1 MAGAG
6 YKLFATGDV
15 LTASDVNTYLQQQ
28 TVMVF
33 DDAAARTTALTGV
46 VSEGMV
52 SYLKSTNA
60 VEVYD
65 GSNWVASDDPNAI
78 QNTIVDA
85 KGDLISATGSDVPA
99 RLAVGAN
106 ETRLVA
112 DSAQSTGLKY
122 VADTTNYA
130 IAAKGDLLAGT
141 AADTVAALTV
151 GANNTVLTADSSTAT
166 GLKWATPGANWS
178 LLGTAATTSGTT
190 VTISGISSVD
200 KILVLADGI
209 SSSSGQAQFSIRFN
223 TDTAGN
229 YYCYG
234 GYYKA
239 NSTLGNTLQ
248 SQNGGFS
255 RITLGEISTSA
266 ASTLSGGLIV
276 TGCNSAGVKAFQS
289 SGVGGSSGGAVEMT
303 AWWFNGYYDSAS
315 TISSVSIVCGT
326 GNFDAGTLRV
336 YTSAQGI

>member
-151 GANNTVLTADSSTAT
+151 GANDTVLTADSSTAT
-166 GLKWATPGANWS
+166 GLKWAAPGANWS
-178 LLGTAATTSGTT
+178 LLNAGGTALTGATTIT
-190 VTISGISSVD
+190 VSGISNVD
-200 KILVLADGI
+200 KIMAVVIGGSTVSTASPDISFRLNTDSGSNYIIAGLNFTTGI
-209 SSSSGQAQFSIRFN
+209 NGYGSLTETSIRFA
-223 TDTAGN
+223 TQG
-229 YYCYG
+229 
-234 GYYKA
+234 
-239 NSTLGNTLQ
+239 S
-248 SQNGGFS
+248 
-255 RITLGEISTSA
+255 SA
-266 ASTLSGGLIV
+266 ANTFSGGITI
-276 TGCNSAGVKAFQS
+276 TGCNS
-289 SGVGGSSGGAVEMT
+289 SGLKQFIVAGSSAGTNSQAYITEGLY
-303 AWWFNGYYDSAS
+303 NSAS
-315 TISSVSIVCGT
+315 TISSVSVFSST
-326 GNFDAGTLRV
+326 GNFDAGSV
-336 YTSAQGI
+336 YIYTSK